1 MKQEQ
6 QRTGTVTPPP
16 AAGSTMQAVVQDAY
30 GSADVLHVA
39 SISPPEIAAGEVLL
53 RVHAAGL
60 DRGAWHL
67 MTGKP
72 YLLRLIFGIGK
83 PKNPVPGR
91 EVAGIVVAVGPAVT
105 RFSAGDEVFGIGRGT
120 FAEYAAAREDKL
132 ARKPANVTFEQ
143 AAVAPVSGLTA
154 LQALTDVGRIKQGD
168 KVLVIGAS
176 GGVGSHA
183 VQLAKA
189 FGAEVTGVSSTAKF
203 DLVRSLGA
211 DHVVDY
217 ANEDFADGSHHYD
230 LILDI
235 AGSSAPSRLRRA
247 LTPAGTAVL
256 VGGEEGGSITGGM
269 DRQLR
274 AGALSL
280 FAPQRLTSV
289 MCKERSADL
298 ERLGELIEAGKLTPS
313 VDRTYPLDQIPQA
326 MRHLAAGNVRGKIAI
341 SALGTASG

>member
-1 MKQEQ
+1 MKESEMEQEQ
-6 QRTGTVTPPP
+6 QRTGTMTHTPS
-16 AAGSTMQAVVQDAY
+16 AAASTMKAIVQDAY

-39 SISPPEIAAGEVLL
+39 SISPPEIADREVLL

-83 PKNPVPGR
+83 PKNPVRGR
-91 EVAGIVVAVGPAVT
+91 EVAGTVVAVGSAVT
-105 RFSAGDEVFGIGRGT
+105 KFSVGDEVFGIGRGT
-120 FAEYAAAREDKL
+120 FAEYAAAREDRL
-132 ARKPANVTFEQ
+132 ARKPANATFEQ
-143 AAVAPVSGLTA
+143 AAVAAVSGLTA

-183 VQLAKA
+183 VQIAKA
-189 FGAEVTGVSSTAKF
+189 FGAEVTGVCSTAKL

-217 ANEDFADGSHHYD
+217 ASEDFADGVRRYD

-256 VGGEEGGSITGGM
+256 VGGEEGGSLTGGM

-274 AGALSL
+274 AAALSL
-280 FAPQRLTSV
+280 FARQRLTSV

-298 ERLGELIEAGKLTPS
+298 ERLSELIEAGKLTPS
-313 VDRTYPLDQIPQA
+313 VDQTYPLDQVPQA
-326 MRHLAAGNVRGKIAI
+326 MRHLAAGKVRGKVAIA
-341 SALGTASG
+341 A